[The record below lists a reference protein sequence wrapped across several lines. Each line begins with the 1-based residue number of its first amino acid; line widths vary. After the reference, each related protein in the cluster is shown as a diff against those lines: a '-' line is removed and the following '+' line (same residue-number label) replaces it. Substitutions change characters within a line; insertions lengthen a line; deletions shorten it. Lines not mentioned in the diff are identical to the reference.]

1 MKRKTSE
8 RCWPLIMRLFRIRK
22 QSQYNTSGSLLV
34 AHVQGLRRLSEGDC
48 QDSNLSL
55 SYSVRPVTQN
65 QVKETE
71 TGAGAKREIW
81 YGMVWW
87 YMLAIPIHQR

>member
-1 MKRKTSE
+1 
-8 RCWPLIMRLFRIRK
+8 MRLLRIRK
-22 QSQYNTSGSLLV
+22 QSQCNTSGSLLV
-34 AHVQGLRRLSEGDC
+34 AHGQGLKRLSEGDC

-55 SYSVRPVTQN
+55 SYSVRPCHPKSSEKDRDRGRGKKGNLV
-65 QVKETE
+65 
-71 TGAGAKREIW
+71 W